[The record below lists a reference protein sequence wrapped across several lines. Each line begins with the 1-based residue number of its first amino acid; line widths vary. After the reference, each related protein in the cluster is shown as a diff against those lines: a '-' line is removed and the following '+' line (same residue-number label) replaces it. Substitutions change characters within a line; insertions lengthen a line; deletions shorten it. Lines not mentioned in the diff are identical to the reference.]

1 MPVDPGNLLFIGD
14 LGGVP
19 VIGLP
24 GCVKSP
30 ALNGADWVMER
41 VICGVPVTSAD
52 IAAMGVGGLLKE
64 SPTRPYPREKARP

>member
-14 LGGVP
+14 LAGVP

-24 GCVKSP
+24 GCAKSP

-64 SPTRPYPREKARP
+64 SPARGMPRVDAAG